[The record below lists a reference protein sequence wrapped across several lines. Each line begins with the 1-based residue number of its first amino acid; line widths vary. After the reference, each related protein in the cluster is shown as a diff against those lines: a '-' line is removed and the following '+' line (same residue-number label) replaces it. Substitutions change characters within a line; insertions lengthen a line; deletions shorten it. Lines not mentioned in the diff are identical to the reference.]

1 MRVLSRSFYRRNG
14 FLSIYYSNKFN
25 RASKNVHYKGIR
37 NLIEVLM
44 KKDIEQLTYSLMI
57 L

>member
-1 MRVLSRSFYRRNG
+1 MRVLSKNFFAKNG

-37 NLIEVLM
+37 SLIEVLM
-44 KKDIEQLTYSLMI
+44 RKDIEQLSYNLMSA
-57 L
+57 